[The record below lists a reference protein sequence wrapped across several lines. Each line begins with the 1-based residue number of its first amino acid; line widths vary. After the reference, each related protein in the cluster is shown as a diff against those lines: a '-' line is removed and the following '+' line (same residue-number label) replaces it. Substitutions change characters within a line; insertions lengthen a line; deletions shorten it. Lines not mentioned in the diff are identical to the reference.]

1 MAVCATAGRS
11 LGQAADWQK
20 GEGFLFK
27 ELTLSKE
34 GRPGFT
40 SLSTNLTGI
49 HFINRL
55 SKDRYTTNQIYLNG
69 SGVAAGDYD
78 GDGLCDLFFCGLDSE
93 NKLYRNLGNWKF
105 EDVSAKARV
114 RGRGIASTGAVF
126 ADVNGNGRLDL
137 IINSVGQGTW
147 VLLNAGKDGFRA
159 IRPINPRKGGM
170 SMALADV
177 DGDTDLDLYIT
188 NYRTSTIRDE
198 PGTKLKGRTV
208 NGKPE
213 VVSVNGKSLEAA
225 NSVGRFTLKEN
236 GKIIENGQADGLF
249 LNDGRGRF
257 TPVSF
262 TGGNFLDESGN
273 PLRQPL
279 YEWGLSAMFRDM
291 NRDGRPDLYVCND
304 FESPDRIWINQGKGV
319 FREIDRLEIR
329 KSSHFSMGVD
339 FADINRD
346 GLDDFIVADM
356 LSRNHVL
363 RHTQLSNRKP
373 PELQFGRYDDR
384 PQYSYNT
391 VYLNRGNNY
400 YSEIGFHSG
409 LAATEW
415 SWSPVFMDVDLDGFE
430 DFLITTGHPLDMQDM
445 DVTNQAEAL
454 KQLKKRTPRELLEF
468 RFLFKPL
475 KLGNLAFRN
484 VDGLRFIEQSEKWG
498 FDHLGISHG
507 MALADLDN
515 DGDLDVAVNNF
526 NSSASVYRNNSVAPR
541 ISVSLRGDNKNTTGV
556 GARITVDS
564 PNLKQSQELI
574 SGGRYLSGDATV
586 KSFAATKPI
595 DRITIAWPSG
605 NESRIT
611 KPKPNRHY
619 LILESAAVPANQAI
633 SPEASLFADASELL
647 NHRHTDRE
655 FDDFS
660 RQQLLPKKLSQ
671 EGPGV
676 AWIDW
681 NTDGF
686 DDAVVTTGAG
696 GSLAIFLNDKK
707 GGFNQAPHNMPRNS
721 SRDQLS
727 LLELKS
733 AAEGIFLLQSNYE
746 DGLAVGS
753 SIESWTPDGMKKVIM
768 PAGAVSFSTI
778 CSADYDGDGD
788 LDLFIAGRCK
798 PGAYPEP
805 VHSVLLQNNDGV
817 YSPDKTQ
824 SAAIKNLNSISG
836 AMWTNLI
843 GDHLPELVLACDP
856 GPIRVFANEGGELI
870 DTTTRLG
877 LSEYVGFWNSVT
889 SGDFNGDGKLDLLC
903 GNLGTNS
910 RYEIHRLNGL
920 VWYHGDIS
928 GSGMNDVFESYKVK
942 RNSNSVPIRPR
953 NEVLRAIPFL
963 GELFTTYNSFASAN
977 SKQILGTQF
986 NGLGQVQITKL
997 ESVIFLNRGD
1007 SFEAVDLPPEAQI
1020 APVYGVTVA
1029 DFNGDGN
1036 EDAFLSQN
1044 FFGTRPS
1051 FPRLD
1056 AGQGLLLKGDG
1067 NGRFTPMNSIQSGIL
1082 IHGDQRGS
1090 ATSDYNKDGR
1100 PDLLVGQNS
1109 GATKL
1114 FQNLKAKRGLTVQLV
1129 GQADNPK
1136 AIGATIQIEYE
1147 NEGGPVREIR
1157 AGGGYR
1163 SQDSPVQILGVGDNT
1178 PLVVN
1183 VTWPSGKKMQV
1194 PIAPEDRNMTIVEDA
1209 E

>member
-1 MAVCATAGRS
+1 MAVCATAGRP

-319 FREIDRLEIR
+319 FREIDRLAIR

-430 DFLITTGHPLDMQDM
+430 DFLITTGHPLDM
-445 DVTNQAEAL
+445 
-454 KQLKKRTPRELLEF
+454 
-468 RFLFKPL
+468 
-475 KLGNLAFRN
+475 
-484 VDGLRFIEQSEKWG
+484 
-498 FDHLGISHG
+498 
-507 MALADLDN
+507 
-515 DGDLDVAVNNF
+515 
-526 NSSASVYRNNSVAPR
+526 
-541 ISVSLRGDNKNTTGV
+541 
-556 GARITVDS
+556 
-564 PNLKQSQELI
+564 
-574 SGGRYLSGDATV
+574 
-586 KSFAATKPI
+586 
-595 DRITIAWPSG
+595 
-605 NESRIT
+605 
-611 KPKPNRHY
+611 
-619 LILESAAVPANQAI
+619 
-633 SPEASLFADASELL
+633 
-647 NHRHTDRE
+647 
-655 FDDFS
+655 
-660 RQQLLPKKLSQ
+660 
-671 EGPGV
+671 
-676 AWIDW
+676 
-681 NTDGF
+681 
-686 DDAVVTTGAG
+686 
-696 GSLAIFLNDKK
+696 
-707 GGFNQAPHNMPRNS
+707 
-721 SRDQLS
+721 
-727 LLELKS
+727 
-733 AAEGIFLLQSNYE
+733 
-746 DGLAVGS
+746 
-753 SIESWTPDGMKKVIM
+753 
-768 PAGAVSFSTI
+768 
-778 CSADYDGDGD
+778 
-788 LDLFIAGRCK
+788 
-798 PGAYPEP
+798 
-805 VHSVLLQNNDGV
+805 
-817 YSPDKTQ
+817 
-824 SAAIKNLNSISG
+824 
-836 AMWTNLI
+836 
-843 GDHLPELVLACDP
+843 
-856 GPIRVFANEGGELI
+856 
-870 DTTTRLG
+870 
-877 LSEYVGFWNSVT
+877 
-889 SGDFNGDGKLDLLC
+889 
-903 GNLGTNS
+903 
-910 RYEIHRLNGL
+910 
-920 VWYHGDIS
+920 
-928 GSGMNDVFESYKVK
+928 
-942 RNSNSVPIRPR
+942 
-953 NEVLRAIPFL
+953 
-963 GELFTTYNSFASAN
+963 
-977 SKQILGTQF
+977 
-986 NGLGQVQITKL
+986 
-997 ESVIFLNRGD
+997 
-1007 SFEAVDLPPEAQI
+1007 
-1020 APVYGVTVA
+1020 
-1029 DFNGDGN
+1029 
-1036 EDAFLSQN
+1036 
-1044 FFGTRPS
+1044 
-1051 FPRLD
+1051 
-1056 AGQGLLLKGDG
+1056 
-1067 NGRFTPMNSIQSGIL
+1067 
-1082 IHGDQRGS
+1082 
-1090 ATSDYNKDGR
+1090 
-1100 PDLLVGQNS
+1100 
-1109 GATKL
+1109 
-1114 FQNLKAKRGLTVQLV
+1114 
-1129 GQADNPK
+1129 
-1136 AIGATIQIEYE
+1136 
-1147 NEGGPVREIR
+1147 
-1157 AGGGYR
+1157 
-1163 SQDSPVQILGVGDNT
+1163 
-1178 PLVVN
+1178 
-1183 VTWPSGKKMQV
+1183 
-1194 PIAPEDRNMTIVEDA
+1194 
-1209 E
+1209 